1 MADPAFVRRAPGQA
15 LPVLVLTGFLGAGK
29 TTLLNYLLSGLSG
42 ARVAALVN
50 DFGAVEVDALN
61 IAGRVDS
68 TISLAGGCM
77 CCEVDVDEVDQA
89 LADLAAPEQQL
100 DLVVIEAS
108 GLAEPDVLAQMV
120 RGQPRTTISYA
131 GLINVV
137 DAVHFREVLDR
148 HPRLEQHLAISDLLV
163 VTKSDLLD
171 AAGRAEFAA
180 FLRERAGGVPVVT
193 AEYGRLDLG
202 LLFGSVDDDRCPAP
216 SSAPAAAGPS
226 DPAGQPAPAAGHEH
240 SHAHGHDHD
249 HSPGHAHLHDSYGS
263 FVAESAEPLHPRRFM
278 LAMRRMPAGVYR
290 AKGTVVL
297 AGEDGPWSYRVN
309 VVGKMLDLEAEGPC
323 ETGRPSQ
330 LVLIGVD
337 VDEAEAVGLLAG
349 AVTEAGE
356 IIRPEDRFGL
366 EPYLIAPPDA
376 SDASGWIYEE
386 ERSAPL
392 TGESQM
398 LFDPDDP
405 DFEDPT
411 QTP

>member
-1 MADPAFVRRAPGQA
+1 MIRRAPGQA

-77 CCEVDVDEVDQA
+77 CCEVDVEEVDQA
-89 LADLAAPEQQL
+89 LADLAAPEHEL

-137 DAVHFREVLDR
+137 DAVHFREVLAQ

-180 FLRERAGGVPVVT
+180 FLADRAAGVPVVT

-202 LLFGSVDDDRCPAP
+202 LLFGSVDDDRRATAQGATDPGL
-216 SSAPAAAGPS
+216 SGPG
-226 DPAGQPAPAAGHEH
+226 AGQEH
-240 SHAHGHDHD
+240 SDAHGHRGHRGHGQADGADH
-249 HSPGHAHLHDSYGS
+249 GHAHLHDSYDS
-263 FVAESAEPLHPRRFM
+263 AVAESAIPLHPRRFM
-278 LAMRRMPAGVYR
+278 MAMRRLPAGVFR

-309 VVGKMLDLEAEGPC
+309 IVGKMLDLVAEGPC
-323 ETGRPSQ
+323 AADTSSVV
-330 LVLIGVD
+330 VLIGVD
-337 VDEAEAVGLLAG
+337 VPSDAADFLDGAAAEP
-349 AVTEAGE
+349 GE
-356 IIRPEDRFGL
+356 KIVPEDRFGL

-386 ERSAPL
+386 ERYAPR
-392 TGESQM
+392 TASSQM

-405 DFEDPT
+405 DCADPT